1 MKKARKV
8 LVVGTL
14 VLSMFAGTML
24 NHSVSAAPSGLE
36 SNGDFEE
43 LKTSNI
49 GSYAG
54 VPAEMEYGTWY
65 TKNGGVVSYTG
76 YNESERSR
84 ILPGNNGDTWLGQAI
99 QVKKNTDYVFTAYVK
114 TSLASGNAALEILDA
129 DFTAIEQ
136 YSIGGTEWGDGT
148 EDPATFNPT
157 GDVAVNADSF
167 AEALKNTGFK
177 RVIVIAKH
185 HDGFCIWPSA
195 YTEHDIENS
204 PYKNGNGD
212 ILAEISAA
220 CTKYDMD
227 MGLYL
232 SPWDVN
238 AESYGYYDD
247 QGNPLLDE
255 HGNLMNGMTMDEVK
269 EKDALDYNDYY
280 VNQIEEIVTNPIY
293 GNNGLFVE
301 WWMDGAK
308 GEGGDAQEYDTERIL
323 STIKENEPGI
333 LIFGGATDSGIH
345 WIGNEKGQASAET
358 WAKIDSVKGDGYS
371 EADGFTYGI
380 PDGDYWSVPESDV
393 SITSGWFYH
402 NGDNPK
408 SMSQFATIYFA
419 TVGNGSLLLLNFPP
433 NQNGDLDGTIY
444 SRLNDFRKAIDAT
457 FETNLLNGQ
466 ALASASS
473 VYENALQYSPTKA
486 IDGDDD
492 TYWTTTKGTNTGTVE
507 IQFEKEQTFD
517 VVSIEEYI
525 EQGQRI
531 SAFDVEYQNTDD
543 QWVTFGNGKTIGAK
557 KLLRSEPV
565 TATGLRVN
573 ITASQAEPMIREIG
587 VYKAAADFEAVQ
599 ALPQAYTKFV
609 PGDE

>member
-1 MKKARKV
+1 MLDDSDLEEKN
-8 LVVGTL
+8 VVEPVAWGAVPNQEQL
-14 VLSMFAGTML
+14 QYHDQELSAFVHFGMNTF
-24 NHSVSAAPSGLE
+24 
-36 SNGDFEE
+36 
-43 LKTSNI
+43 
-49 GSYAG
+49 
-54 VPAEMEYGTWY
+54 
-65 TKNGGVVSYTG
+65 TG
-76 YNESERSR
+76 
-84 ILPGNNGDTWLGQAI
+84 
-99 QVKKNTDYVFTAYVK
+99 K
-114 TSLASGNAALEILDA
+114 
-129 DFTAIEQ
+129 
-136 YSIGGTEWGDGT
+136 EWGDGT

-167 AEALKNTGFK
+167 VETLKNAGFK
-177 RVIVIAKH
+177 RVIVTAKH

-255 HGNLMNGMTMDEVK
+255 HGNPMNGMTMDEVK
-269 EKDALDYNDYY
+269 EKDTLDYNDYY

-293 GNNGLFVE
+293 GNNGRFVE

-333 LIFGGATDSGIH
+333 LIFGGGTDGGIH
-345 WIGNEKGQASAET
+345 WIGNEKGQASDET

-408 SMSQFATIYFA
+408 SMSQLATIYFA
-419 TVGNGSLLLLNFPP
+419 TVGNGSPLLLNFPP

-444 SRLNDFRKAIDAT
+444 SRLNDFRKASDAT
-457 FETNLLNGQ
+457 FETNLLSGQ
-466 ALASASS
+466 ASASASS

-525 EQGQRI
+525 EKGQRI
-531 SAFDVEYQNTDD
+531 SAFDVEYQNTDG

-573 ITASQAEPMIREIG
+573 ITASQAQPMIRESG
-587 VYKAAADFEAVQ
+587 VYKLSYYRF
-599 ALPQAYTKFV
+599 
-609 PGDE
+609 